1 MPKNFDIGRKA
12 RAKTEEDR
20 TFILG
25 GETFVAKDGVHPS
38 ALAAYDRITEAAGV
52 METLSTVDDL
62 ILAMVEDR
70 DNAHARYRVVR
81 DNTEDVVSVEDLLEL
96 VKWLVELQTG
106 RPTGQPGDS
115 SLGPQSTETPLTA
128 VS

>member
-1 MPKNFDIGRKA
+1 MPKNFDIGREA
-12 RAKTEEDR
+12 RKKTEDER

-38 ALAAYDRITEAAGV
+38 ALAAYDAITEAAGV
-52 METLSTVDDL
+52 MATLATVDDL
-62 ILAMVEDR
+62 ILAMIEDR
-70 DNAHARYRVVR
+70 DNAHARYRVIR
-81 DNTEDVVSVEDLLEL
+81 DNTENVISVEDLLEL

-115 SLGPQSTETPLTA
+115 SLGPPSTATPLTVA
-128 VS
+128 S